1 MELAASRMRSP
12 SFPLVLGASF
22 SRMLSQCKESI
33 YPTSSTRKLQD
44 TVIAYAD
51 RLAATTAAIDYVNL
65 YRNQRPQQFIELCKF
80 HLSLLV
86 DLPVDFNN
94 CNFRACSEA
103 EATGDAM
110 GRHRKNRPWTRLAG
124 SMGQGH
130 KSDES
135 SYGKCIL
142 VAFITIL
149 VLFPTLIPA
158 STLNLDLS
166 DSTRTQSTNVIYEN
180 VIKLMDHL
188 SANENLK
195 MEMIFRKS
203 GNIIRQREL
212 RRYILS
218 GMKVSFPVNF
228 VNTVDYVVSNSSSS
242 STAFSWDRKSR
253 RSSIKVRTGA
263 PEAKPGLFD
272 GLKGHDYANTLKN
285 VLLEMRDP
293 ILTRELLP
301 IFISVSKITSGN
313 INDEGVQVTLN
324 PADLQ
329 MAQAKQLM
337 AVRILRFLLPERNQQ
352 LLRRLLDL
360 LTETLSYA
368 QFNGMS
374 AESLGTIFGP
384 LLFAPTC
391 YHNPDLHKQYDTLN
405 NLTTLL
411 IKQGSEG
418 VFGIPVALVE
428 DIDRNLAS
436 DGLLR
441 GRFSSKD
448 SDLDTCSTTSS
459 NQEENI
465 RDALYTGL
473 VFAKN
478 SSNSLNG
485 IKSDLCDVGPTITEY
500 AVAELCATVQALPDS
515 DPRKARLV
523 QRINNSNGG
532 LTPQIRKRLKG
543 VLLTSP
549 FMHRKSFQRLKTPS
563 NAVGFKLGNLPDIRC
578 ALAKH
583 LLPGSPVVEVSV
595 GARGEI
601 PTTYSSSSLNAGNV
615 GSLCC
620 PPFTTRSVNQ
630 QTKQTPREQNLY
642 KRPEAIKSPVF
653 GDMGAPMAENIYPN
667 SGFRH
672 ADKTSKT
679 EILMAPRRHT
689 CLQRMRVRRNYHR
702 VKIERPHITST
713 SICETSQDL
722 RNSV

>member
-1 MELAASRMRSP
+1 MDLAASRLRSP
-12 SFPLVLGASF
+12 SFSLVLGASF
-22 SRMLSQCKESI
+22 SRMLSQCKKSI
-33 YPTSSTRKLQD
+33 CPTPSTRKLQD

-94 CNFRACSEA
+94 CNLRACTEA
-103 EATGDAM
+103 GVTGDAT
-110 GRHRKNRPWTRLAG
+110 GKHRKNRPWTRLAS

-149 VLFPTLIPA
+149 VLFPTPISA

-166 DSTRTQSTNVIYEN
+166 DSTRTQRTNVIYEN
-180 VIKLMDHL
+180 VVKLMDHL

-212 RRYILS
+212 RRCILS

-228 VNTVDYVVSNSSSS
+228 VNTGDYVVSNSLP
-242 STAFSWDRKSR
+242 WDRKSR
-253 RSSIKVRTGA
+253 RSSIKVRAGA

-337 AVRILRFLLPERNQQ
+337 AIRILRFLLPERNQQ

-391 YHNPDLHKQYDTLN
+391 YHNPDLYKQYDTLN

-418 VFGIPVALVE
+418 VFGIPAALVE

-459 NQEENI
+459 GHEENI

-478 SSNSLNG
+478 SSNNLNG
-485 IKSDLCDVGPTITEY
+485 IKSDLCGVGLTITEY
-500 AVAELCATVQALPDS
+500 AVAELCAAVQALPDS
-515 DPRKARLV
+515 DSRKARLV

-543 VLLTSP
+543 VLLASP

-563 NAVGFKLGNLPDIRC
+563 NAVGFKLENLPDIRC

-583 LLPGSPVVEVSV
+583 LLPGSPVVEVSG

-601 PTTYSSSSLNAGNV
+601 PTTYSSSSLNAGNA

-620 PPFTTRSVNQ
+620 PPFTIRSVNQ
-630 QTKQTPREQNLY
+630 QTKLIPRDQNLY
-642 KRPEAIKSPVF
+642 KRPEAVKSPVF
-653 GDMGAPMAENIYPN
+653 GDMGAPMAENINPN
-667 SGFRH
+667 SGFRD
-672 ADKTSKT
+672 ADKTKFG
-679 EILMAPRRHT
+679 
-689 CLQRMRVRRNYHR
+689 RVN
-702 VKIERPHITST
+702 KSLI
-713 SICETSQDL
+713 
-722 RNSV
+722 